1 MPGHTETSTPVG
13 GDEPRPR
20 ASEVLD
26 PADLSGR
33 DRYHL
38 MTSLIGPRP
47 IGWLSTRGA
56 DGVANLAPFSYFAAL
71 SAAPM
76 LIGVSI
82 GLRRDEL
89 KDSIVNIRARGA
101 FCVNVVTEDLLVPMN
116 ESSATVP
123 PEIDE
128 FELAG
133 LTAVESD
140 RVDAPFV
147 GEAAAVL
154 ECELRQE
161 VDLGAP
167 NALVVAEVVGVRLDA
182 TLPMEEGTMIVSPEA
197 LRLVGRL
204 GGSSYAIATDLRRL
218 PRPERR

>member
-1 MPGHTETSTPVG
+1 MPNDTEAPTPPSG
-13 GDEPRPR
+13 GLPRT
-20 ASEVLD
+20 SEVLD
-26 PADLSGR
+26 PAALSGR

-47 IGWLSTRGA
+47 IGWLSTRSA

-82 GLRRDEL
+82 GMRRAEL

-101 FCVNVVTEDLLVPMN
+101 FCVNVVTEDLLLPMN

-123 PEIDE
+123 PEVDE
-128 FELAG
+128 FALAG
-133 LTAVESD
+133 VTAVESD
-140 RVDAPFV
+140 RVNAPFV

-154 ECELRQE
+154 ECEVRQE

-167 NALVVAEVVGVRLDA
+167 NALVVAEVVGVRLDPS
-182 TLPMEEGTMIVSPEA
+182 LPMEEGTMIVSPEA

-204 GGSSYAIATDLRRL
+204 GGPSYAVATDLRRV
-218 PRPERR
+218 PRPERT